1 MITHLQHT
9 LLLTA
14 GGGKVQVVE
23 GGSAPITYLDAVI
36 QHLFFQYKVL
46 NNIIRSPDIKTRQHQ
61 YFKSQKCVQTN
72 NYIIRLNVVV
82 VFAPTVFTQHMAH

>member
-1 MITHLQHT
+1 MIFTLLSFWLMITHLRHT

-23 GGSAPITYLDAVI
+23 SGSAPITYLDAVI

-46 NNIIRSPDIKTRQHQ
+46 NNIIGSPDIKTRQHQ

-72 NYIIRLNVVV
+72 NYIIIY
-82 VFAPTVFTQHMAH
+82 